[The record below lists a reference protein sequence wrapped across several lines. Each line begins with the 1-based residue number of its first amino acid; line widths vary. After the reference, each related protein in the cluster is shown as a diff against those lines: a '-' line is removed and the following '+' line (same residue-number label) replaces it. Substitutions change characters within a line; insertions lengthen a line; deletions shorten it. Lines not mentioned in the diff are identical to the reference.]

1 MFFRFVAKESVSR
14 KDVERNSGDY
24 LDSARN
30 QRIFAMHL
38 EKCNLIHTCID
49 LIICFELIS

>member
-1 MFFRFVAKESVSR
+1 MM
-14 KDVERNSGDY
+14 RNDGDC
-24 LDSARN
+24 LDSAVFRLT
-30 QRIFAMHL
+30 FAMHL